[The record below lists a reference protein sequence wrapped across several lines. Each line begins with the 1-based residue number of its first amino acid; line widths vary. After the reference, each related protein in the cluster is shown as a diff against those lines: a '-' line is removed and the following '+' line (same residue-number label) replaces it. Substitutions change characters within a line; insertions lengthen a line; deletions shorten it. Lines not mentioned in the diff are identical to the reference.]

1 MENLSLAFLNDALM
15 SLSNDIDQIIHSS
28 KQKVYEHVK
37 THGVTAGNIQTEY
50 ILKNNNVDTL
60 FVNNLFVDDL
70 QIGGKSL
77 FNNNIITYGNNNIK
91 LDNTLSL
98 NDKQVLLENDTC
110 FSSCYEGI
118 YSVYLLKDKA
128 EIVISASYNN
138 NNIGDIVI
146 PANIIKN
153 GINNFNYRIVIT
165 KNDDECT
172 IKTDDPKLIINNII
186 MR

>member
-1 MENLSLAFLNDALM
+1 
-15 SLSNDIDQIIHSS
+15 
-28 KQKVYEHVK
+28 
-37 THGVTAGNIQTEY
+37 
-50 ILKNNNVDTL
+50 
-60 FVNNLFVDDL
+60 
-70 QIGGKSL
+70 
-77 FNNNIITYGNNNIK
+77 
-91 LDNTLSL
+91 
-98 NDKQVLLENDTC
+98 VLLENDTC

>member
-1 MENLSLAFLNDALM
+1 MENLSLASLNDALM
-15 SLSNDIDQIIHSS
+15 SLSNDVDQIIHNS

-77 FNNNIITYGNNNIK
+77 FNSNIITYGNNSIK

-118 YSVYLLKDKA
+118 YSAYLLNNKA
-128 EIVISASYNN
+128 EIVISASYDN
-138 NNIGDIVI
+138 NNIGDIII
-146 PANIIKN
+146 PINIIKE
-153 GINNFNYRIVIT
+153 GINNFNYKLIIT
-165 KNDDECT
+165 KDNDECT
-172 IKTDDPKLIINNII
+172 IKTNDPKLVINNII